1 MSWFKKTMDEVKKKI
16 EKQAQ
21 PDTHQ
26 VLDDIRRY
34 EAVAEPVPGD
44 DYARLTT
51 RLKNS
56 ASRLVHCRYFTGEA
70 KLFWQLA
77 YEESLAPQEQ
87 MKLIWQQVPHVCRQ
101 LEQRIFTVET
111 ERDAKAEYFSG
122 HDYTRQKLATRAKA
136 LDSIRAA
143 LRQAVQTVDA
153 LETEYDDTY
162 AEVREPEIEEPER
175 LGEFYGRLVQGIRN
189 FSSWQAAFA
198 KIPDA
203 ASLAHTLGDY
213 EQTAIEAEEFWLD
226 WLTGR
231 DAYFQGISDIVQEE
245 RDIYEAEAEYE
256 HSGAFGRKP
265 VFDFSRR
272 GHRLEQMKDDLADR
286 EDELHELYYTLWA
299 DFKRQCNR
307 ILDACDELCE
317 YVIVLQ
323 DCLEDEKEN
332 NTENGKKLEMAYDK
346 GQTEIELLNKERDE
360 ARQVLAFWQSQP
372 EWKEADP
379 VPPLPEEGAQIDGI

>member
-56 ASRLVHCRYFTGEA
+56 ASRLVHCRHFTGEA

-153 LETEYDDTY
+153 LETEY

-231 DAYFQGISDIVQEE
+231 DAYFQGILS
-245 RDIYEAEAEYE
+245 
-256 HSGAFGRKP
+256 RKNGIFTRP
-265 VFDFSRR
+265 KRNMNIP
-272 GHRLEQMKDDLADR
+272 GPLAAS
-286 EDELHELYYTLWA
+286 LSLILAAVATVW
-299 DFKRQCNR
+299 NR
-307 ILDACDELCE
+307 
-317 YVIVLQ
+317 
-323 DCLEDEKEN
+323 
-332 NTENGKKLEMAYDK
+332 
-346 GQTEIELLNKERDE
+346 
-360 ARQVLAFWQSQP
+360 
-372 EWKEADP
+372 
-379 VPPLPEEGAQIDGI
+379 